1 MQIDH
6 LGYAVK
12 NIEKARKALET
23 LGFVFSHPA
32 IEDRDRNIRIQFG
45 EKDGYRLELVAPA
58 GEDHSPVDTI
68 LHCVGPTPYHIC
80 YGSDNLGKD
89 IKELEEKGFKL
100 IISPAQATAFGG
112 RRVAFMMNRGI
123 GLIELAEFQDA
134 GET

>member
-58 GEDHSPVDTI
+58 GPLSRRYNTS
-68 LHCVGPTPYHIC
+68 LRGANALPYLLRFRQ
-80 YGSDNLGKD
+80 SGKRH
-89 IKELEEKGFKL
+89 KG
-100 IISPAQATAFGG
+100 TGG
-112 RRVAFMMNRGI
+112 KR
-123 GLIELAEFQDA
+123 L
-134 GET
+134 